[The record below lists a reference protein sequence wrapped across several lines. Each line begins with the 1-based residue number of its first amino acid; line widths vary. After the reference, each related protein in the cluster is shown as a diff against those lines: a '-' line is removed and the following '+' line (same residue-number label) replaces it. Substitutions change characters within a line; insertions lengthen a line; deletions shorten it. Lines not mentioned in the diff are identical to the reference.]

1 MANFSVPDIS
11 IISSRLESAESG
23 HFDLLTALGE
33 WRERGD
39 WKYIWFNSSPSLIGR
54 HSCYLLVSE
63 IVENMV
69 YCRTWSLL
77 EQKRQDWLG
86 WNAES
91 GAEMSSPSLWLMLGG
106 PGEILDNKIVKGEE
120 NLKVGH
126 HEQQVTSKRT
136 SSKLDRKT
144 EYAQSIDTICGS

>member
-1 MANFSVPDIS
+1 
-11 IISSRLESAESG
+11 
-23 HFDLLTALGE
+23 
-33 WRERGD
+33 
-39 WKYIWFNSSPSLIGR
+39 
-54 HSCYLLVSE
+54 
-63 IVENMV
+63 
-69 YCRTWSLL
+69 
-77 EQKRQDWLG
+77 LG

-136 SSKLDRKT
+136 KLDRKT